1 MYTLCLIIDFGEYDD
16 DEAREYLNYK
26 PKLSLMLADKFLEK
40 IPDSLQNTSANRL
53 QSEIAIEGFLFF
65 MVATTDNLYQEINNR
80 LCFMHERAVNRNTI
94 VDCLGKNGD
103 QISRQ
108 IKKIIDDADCEPRW
122 TVTEVP
128 GQDEG
133 GWSMGWD
140 RSKSWL
146 WEIANLRNKITHRSI
161 TNQNFHAH
169 LPEGCVDVSLTIAKI
184 DFSKVYHKKADGSVT
199 ERGIGRTNTEL
210 ITEDKPAK
218 YFHDCFRKME
228 WMVSDIQGLLD
239 QVPIGDNP

>member
-1 MYTLCLIIDFGEYDD
+1 MIVDFGEYDD
-16 DEAREYLNYK
+16 DEAREYLNSK

-40 IPDSLQNTSANRL
+40 IPDNLQNTSANRL

-80 LCFMHERAVNRNTI
+80 LCFMHERTVKRNTI
-94 VDCLGKNGD
+94 VNCLGKNGD

-122 TVTEVP
+122 TTTEVS
-128 GQDEG
+128 GQDIEA
-133 GWSMGWD
+133 WPTDWD

-161 TNQNFHAH
+161 TNRNFHAH

-184 DFSKVYHKKADGSVT
+184 DFNKVYHKKADGSVT
-199 ERGIGRTNTEL
+199 ERDIGRTNTKL
-210 ITEDKPAK
+210 ITEDNPAE
-218 YFHDCFRKME
+218 YFRDCFQKME
-228 WMVSDIQGLLD
+228 RMVSDIQGLLD
-239 QVPIGDNP
+239 QVPIDDKS